1 MATHQATQLS
11 QSLSVEPSALPNIAQ
26 SNQLPIDPTN
36 PLAWILVLTLL
47 LSRTDEV
54 INAVANLIRTLKR
67 KDDTQQDNDNSND

>member
-11 QSLSVEPSALPNIAQ
+11 QSLLVEPSPLPNAV
-26 SNQLPIDPTN
+26 SPVSIDPTN

-67 KDDTQQDNDNSND
+67 KDDTQRGRDNSK